1 MSWTDILTDEEV
13 AEIAAL
19 LGSDEVEGVEVEA
32 PLFEDEDAWAFADM
46 D

>member
-19 LGSDEVEGVEVEA
+19 LDSDEGSVEVEA
-32 PLFEDEDAWAFADM
+32 PLFEDVDAWAFAEQD
-46 D
+46 